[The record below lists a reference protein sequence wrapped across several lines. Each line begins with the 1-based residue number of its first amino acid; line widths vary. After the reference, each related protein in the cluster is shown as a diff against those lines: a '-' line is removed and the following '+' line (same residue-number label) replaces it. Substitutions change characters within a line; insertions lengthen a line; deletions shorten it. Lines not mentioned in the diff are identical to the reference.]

1 MVWPLARLPTVGPVV
16 LPSSAGTRQLNGG
29 RAVPG
34 ADSRFAAEHSGVGLH
49 TPLPSAVV
57 SQTKRMRLPAGGTV
71 FSVTLTLVPAL
82 GPLLVTR
89 TR

>member
-1 MVWPLARLPTVGPVV
+1 MVWPLARLPTVGPLVP
-16 LPSSAGTRQLNGG
+16 PSSPGTRQLKAGS
-29 RAVPG
+29 AVPG
-34 ADSRFAAEHSGVGLH
+34 ADSRLDAVHSGVGLH
-49 TPLPSAVV
+49 TPLPRLVV

-71 FSVTLTLVPAL
+71 LSVMRTLVPSL